1 MPAPVPVPAT
11 SDAIGAGADYAL
23 FGLGTRYLQSLVG
36 RGGPTAQGSLFGT
49 GPNPGGGGAPAPPA
63 GPTYRAWSELYGQSS
78 QTGARPNYPGD
89 SRRTAG
95 GVAGL
100 AMTVAPGAMLGL
112 SVDQSRTWM
121 DIAGLPQHA
130 NFDLTQFG
138 VNGAYEMGAW
148 TFSAAGVTGIARIRS
163 DRDTS
168 SGPAT
173 AAYDAAL
180 WGVIGEAAY
189 TIALGSA
196 RVVPKFGADWTRTRA
211 DPYAE
216 SGGIDAVS
224 VPSATA
230 DRTRL
235 FAGAEVGNT
244 WITAGTVLDLSGY
257 VRVVNIVSQH
267 VPALTLSA
275 VSGPATPVTV
285 FGVTE
290 SKYGL
295 DTGAIASVRLSA
307 IARLYA
313 VYDGRFRDGYQ
324 SHTGTLGVEFRW

>member
-1 MPAPVPVPAT
+1 VPVPVPVPAT

-78 QTGARPNYPGD
+78 QTGAQPSYPGD

-112 SVDQSRTWM
+112 SVDQSRTWI

-138 VNGAYEMGAW
+138 VNGAYELGAW

-180 WGVIGEAAY
+180 WGVIGEADY

-196 RVVPKFGADWTRTRA
+196 RVVPKFGADWTKTRA

-244 WITAGTVLDLSGY
+244 WITAGTVLDVSGY
-257 VRVVNIVSQH
+257 VRVVDIVSQH
-267 VPALTLSA
+267 VPALTVSA

-295 DTGAIASVRLSA
+295 DTGATASVRLSA